1 MPITADQLI
10 DKEIYNGSKSI
21 KGYNALG
28 VAIKTFAPEQSL
40 GIVYSWI
47 NKDALKGYALMFYED
62 AKNFKKPYY
71 IRFVDGPFKAS
82 PEIKKIQ
89 QKEKIAEE
97 QEQLKDK
104 GPFAFYIE
112 KYGPYIIGT
121 IIILA
126 IIKKKL

>member
-1 MPITADQLI
+1 MTADQLI
-10 DKEIYNGSKSI
+10 DKEIYNGNKSI

-28 VAIKTFAPEQSL
+28 VPIKNFLPGQSL

-47 NKDALKGYALMFYED
+47 NKENLKGYALMFYED

-71 IRFVDGPFKAS
+71 IRFIDGPFKAS

-89 QKEKIAEE
+89 QKEKIEAEK
-97 QEQLKDK
+97 EQLKDK
-104 GPFAFYIE
+104 GAFSFYIE
-112 KYGPYIIGT
+112 KYGLYLLGT